1 MKNVLLKN
9 KNVIK
14 YSTIQDEDYKIK
26 ILGIGPK
33 AIKYSINDGEDE
45 FAFHDSAQGYKLGKL
60 ILKSFDNEY
69 WNEDIKERIKAQSEL
84 CKKDNFPMFAPQDGF
99 CWSCGKQIF
108 TERNDWRARNEHI
121 TGCPECHR
129 SYCD

>member
-14 YSTIQDEDYKIK
+14 YSTIQDGDYKIK

-45 FAFHDSAQGYKLGKL
+45 FALNLSKMNIGMK
-60 ILKSFDNEY
+60 ILRKELMLNQSFAKKITFQCLLHKMDFAGVVENKSSQNEMIG
-69 WNEDIKERIKAQSEL
+69 E
-84 CKKDNFPMFAPQDGF
+84 
-99 CWSCGKQIF
+99 
-108 TERNDWRARNEHI
+108 
-121 TGCPECHR
+121 PEMNI
-129 SYCD
+129 